1 MTDVGLGEL
10 LVRMVVSL
18 VVVLGLVLGAYA
30 ILRRRQ
36 GLPSGRE
43 LRGGGGERSSSRSR
57 RPSRPSLFRATS
69 GTGIK
74 SGNKRGLKIVGRVG
88 VGRTSAVIAVQ
99 FADRVFMLGTS
110 EQGPP
115 TVLAELG
122 LDSWTESTEAPEDLQ
137 PLIRSSGVPRA
148 SGAPGDRRP
157 SFLDALREATTR
169 RG

>member
-1 MTDVGLGEL
+1 MNDVGLGEL

-18 VVVLGLVLGAYA
+18 LVVLGLVLGAYA

-43 LRGGGGERSSSRSR
+43 LRGGRDRGAGRTSLIRSRSGG
-57 RPSRPSLFRATS
+57 STKGGLK
-69 GTGIK
+69 G
-74 SGNKRGLKIVGRVG
+74 GNKRGLKIVGRVG
-88 VGRTSAVIAVQ
+88 VGRTSSVIAVQ

-115 TVLAELG
+115 TVLAEL
-122 LDSWTESTEAPEDLQ
+122 DIDRWTEATETPEDLQ
-137 PLIRSSGVPRA
+137 PIVRA
-148 SGAPGDRRP
+148 GGAGTPGTPGAGDRRP
-157 SFLDALREATTR
+157 SILDALREATTR

>member
-43 LRGGGGERSSSRSR
+43 LRGGREKRSSLIRVRSG
-57 RPSRPSLFRATS
+57 SSTA
-69 GTGIK
+69 K

-88 VGRTSAVIAVQ
+88 LGRTSSVIAVQ

-115 TVLAELG
+115 SVLAELD
-122 LDSWTESTEAPEDLQ
+122 LDSWNASMETPEDLQ
-137 PLIRSSGVPRA
+137 PILRSGGGP
-148 SGAPGDRRP
+148 GAPATPGDRRP
-157 SFLDALREATTR
+157 TILDALREATTR

>member
-1 MTDVGLGEL
+1 MNDVGLGEL

-36 GLPSGRE
+36 GMSS
-43 LRGGGGERSSSRSR
+43 GGGEGLLRRDRGARRTSLIRS
-57 RPSRPSLFRATS
+57 
-69 GTGIK
+69 K
-74 SGNKRGLKIVGRVG
+74 SGSATFKGGNRRGLRIVGRVG
-88 VGRTSAVIAVQ
+88 VGRTSNVIAVQ

-115 TVLAELG
+115 TVLAELD
-122 LDSWTESTEAPEDLQ
+122 LDSWTEATETPDDVQPISRAGGAP
-137 PLIRSSGVPRA
+137 GA
-148 SGAPGDRRP
+148 SGTSGDRRP
-157 SFLDALREATTR
+157 GILDALREATTR